1 MSQVVFPFEDLIVL
15 SSCVFIKVFVE
26 FLFVNV
32 YFAFCICSNCC
43 IFIEALFLY
52 CNTFCICI
60 GALIEFVFEQLMY
73 VLVLG
78 HYLFLH

>member
-32 YFAFCICSNCC
+32 YLHFAFVAIVV
-43 IFIEALFLY
+43 FLLRHF
-52 CNTFCICI
+52 FCIVT
-60 GALIEFVFEQLMY
+60 LFVY
-73 VLVLG
+73 VLEHL
-78 HYLFLH
+78 